1 MSSNGIETGS
11 PEDPPSARTQANLL
25 GDENHKS
32 FRRRLGTLAIILL
45 LVNLAIGLTA
55 RGQQR
60 SLADYAIRIYDT
72 TIVSTNYIHQAQIS
86 FRDYAEQRIR
96 TNGSAEFLRADESL
110 TKAIAQLD
118 AAIERTN
125 SAQARTAAMAAKEKL
140 ATLFETKSEPADLA
154 AQLKA
159 ISGNMEQ
166 LGEMGTDVV
175 LSARDDVAE
184 LADKLERSLFITI
197 MTSIMLAGLALLSLD
212 RMVTTVNRS
221 RALFSASLE
230 GMPQGLSVIDR
241 DLRLLVCNSKY
252 VQMYGLDREHT
263 KFGTPLRTILMRRS
277 ATDTGPTDF
286 KTFMNESLASA
297 ADPTPGPIEHQYRD
311 GRIIAVTSA
320 PLPAGGTVSIHTDVT
335 ERRKFEK
342 EVEFL
347 ACHDALTGLANRVQH
362 REFIENRLAQLT
374 QGASFTILCLDLDHF
389 KNVNDTLGHTYG
401 DALLRAAAER
411 LRTLVRDTDLIART
425 GGDEFSIVQTNTPR
439 HLAAAA
445 SLAER
450 IIAAMRTPFDLG
462 DHQVVVGASVGIAI
476 APCDG
481 TKLDQIMKNADMAL
495 YRAKS
500 HGRGTYRFFEAEM
513 DIKAQERR
521 LLELALRQALTAG
534 EFELEYQP
542 FVNLAQNRI
551 SGFEALLR
559 WNHPTRGRIPP
570 LEFIPLAED
579 TGLIIPIGDWVLRT
593 ACAQATTWPNDLR
606 VAVNVSP
613 LQFRNKNTAA
623 RIASILSA
631 SGLSPNRLE
640 LEITE
645 AVLLRND
652 DATRN
657 ELHEIRSLGVRIS
670 MDDFGTGYSSLNYL
684 RSFPFDKIK
693 IDQSFVHDLTD
704 NPDSIAII
712 RAVAALARSF
722 SIVTTAE
729 GVETPE
735 QLEQMRAEG
744 CTEVQGFACSKPVPS
759 ARIAAVLEEFGKL
772 AKAAA

>member
-60 SLADYAIRIYDT
+60 SLADYAIGIYDT

-86 FRDYAEQRIR
+86 FRNYAEQRIR
-96 TNGSAEFLRADESL
+96 ADGPAEILRADESRMI
-110 TKAIAQLD
+110 AIAQLD

-140 ATLFETKSEPADLA
+140 ATILETKPDPATLV

-184 LADKLERSLFITI
+184 LADRLDRSLFITI

-212 RMVTTVNRS
+212 RMVSTVNRS

-252 VQMYGLDREHT
+252 VQMYGLDREHA
-263 KFGTPLRTILMRRS
+263 KFGTPLRTILMHRS
-277 ATDTGPTDF
+277 ATDTGPADF

-297 ADPTPGPIEHQYRD
+297 ADPTPGTVEHQYRD

-320 PLPAGGTVSIHTDVT
+320 PLPAGGAVAIHTDVT
-335 ERRKFEK
+335 ERRKVEK
-342 EVEFL
+342 DVEFL
-347 ACHDALTGLANRVQH
+347 ARRVEH
-362 REFIENRLAQLT
+362 REFIETCLAQLT
-374 QGASFTILCLDLDHF
+374 RGASFAVLCLDLDHF

-401 DALLRAAAER
+401 DALLRAAVER
-411 LRTLVRDTDLIART
+411 LRSLVRDTDLIART

-481 TKLDQIMKNADMAL
+481 TKPDQIMKNADMAL

-500 HGRGTYRFFEAEM
+500 DGRGTYRFFEAEV

-542 FVNLAQNRI
+542 IVNLAQNRI

-570 LEFIPLAED
+570 DEFIPLAED
-579 TGLIIPIGDWVLRT
+579 TGLIIPIGDWVLRS
-593 ACAQATTWPNDLR
+593 ACAEATTWPNDLR

-613 LQFRNKNTAA
+613 LQFRNKNMV
-623 RIASILSA
+623 ASVASTLAA

-645 AVLLRND
+645 AVLLHND
-652 DATRN
+652 DATRS
-657 ELHEIRSLGVRIS
+657 ELHEIRTLGVSIS

-704 NPDSIAII
+704 KS
-712 RAVAALARSF
+712 RFHCHHSRGRS
-722 SIVTTAE
+722 SWQE
-729 GVETPE
+729 LQHG
-735 QLEQMRAEG
+735 
-744 CTEVQGFACSKPVPS
+744 
-759 ARIAAVLEEFGKL
+759 
-772 AKAAA
+772 

>member
-1 MSSNGIETGS
+1 MSFNEIRAGTA
-11 PEDPPSARTQANLL
+11 EDQPSARTQPNLL

-32 FRRRLGTLAIILL
+32 FRRRLGILAILLL
-45 LVNLAIGLTA
+45 LVNLMIGLSA
-55 RGQQR
+55 RTQQR
-60 SLADYAIRIYDT
+60 SLADYAIGTYDT
-72 TIVSTNYIHQAQIS
+72 TIVSTNYVHQAQIS
-86 FRDYAEQRIR
+86 FRNYAEQRIR
-96 TNGSAEFLRADESL
+96 ADSPAELSRADESL
-110 TKAIAQLD
+110 TKAIAQLHI
-118 AAIERTN
+118 AIERSN
-125 SAQARTAAMAAKEKL
+125 SPDARAAATAAKEKL
-140 ATLFETKSEPADLA
+140 VNLFETRLVAADLA
-154 AQLKA
+154 ARLKA
-159 ISGNMEQ
+159 ISGDMEQ
-166 LGEMGTDVV
+166 LGELGTDVV

-184 LADKLERSLFITI
+184 LADKLDRSLFITI

-212 RMVTTVNRS
+212 RMVSTVNRS

-230 GMPQGLSVIDR
+230 GMPQGLSVVDR

-252 VQMYGLDREHT
+252 VQMYGLDSELT
-263 KFGTPLRTILMRRS
+263 KFGTPLRAILTQQA
-277 ATDTGPTDF
+277 ATDTGPANF
-286 KTFMNESLASA
+286 KTFMQESLTSA
-297 ADPTPGPIEHQYRD
+297 ANPTPGTTEHQFRD
-311 GRIIAVTSA
+311 GRIIAVTSE
-320 PLPAGGTVSIHTDVT
+320 PLPAGGSVAIHTDVT
-335 ERRKFEK
+335 ERRRVEK

-347 ACHDALTGLANRVQH
+347 ARHDALTGLANRVSH
-362 REFIENRLAQLT
+362 REFIETCLAQVT
-374 QGASFTILCLDLDHF
+374 RGASFAVLCLDLDHF

-411 LRTLVRDTDLIART
+411 LRSLVRDSDLIART
-425 GGDEFSIVQTNTPR
+425 GGDEFSIVQTNASR
-439 HLAAAA
+439 HMTDAA

-450 IIAAMRTPFDLG
+450 VIAAMRTPFDLG
-462 DHQVVVGASVGIAI
+462 DHHVVVGASVGIAM
-476 APCDG
+476 APSDG
-481 TKLDQIMKNADMAL
+481 TKPDQIMKNADMAL

-500 HGRGTYRFFEAEM
+500 DGRGTYHFFEAEM
-513 DIKAQERR
+513 DTKAQERR
-521 LLELALRQALTAG
+521 LLELALREAIVSG

-542 FVNLAQNRI
+542 IVNLAQNRI

-559 WNHPTRGRIPP
+559 WNHPTRGRMPP
-570 LEFIPLAED
+570 QEFIALAED
-579 TGLIIPIGDWVLRT
+579 TGLIIPIGEWVLRS
-593 ACAQATTWPNDLR
+593 ACAEAATWPNDLR